1 MGNMKSSPSRRRRYV
16 GSKSRKLRL
25 QSLENR
31 NLLAGDV
38 GVEIVANDVNGDGH
52 VTAVDALQIVNA
64 LQTQSKGGVIEDLS
78 SVDVN
83 QDGVLS
89 PRDALGVINQL
100 ISDRTPRWQ
109 SETPLRDRVV
119 ERLSDRDPSASLGN
133 GAIREIAQRLA
144 ERRGE
149 GESIEGLKELVSA
162 AREDG
167 EVTEAERAEIRE
179 RVSTELAERGRDG
192 SNIDPERQERRQT
205 RREERHSERG
215 SMEGLKE
222 LVSAAR
228 EDGEVT
234 EAERAEIREQVN
246 TELSER
252 SRDGGNID
260 PERQE
265 RREQLRERIAARRD
279 ADVDSGRREQL
290 RERIAAR
297 RDADVDPERRE
308 QLRERIAARRAV
320 SGAFMQIVQR

>member
-1 MGNMKSSPSRRRRYV
+1 MGNMKSSPSRRRRSV
-16 GSKSRKLRL
+16 GGKSRKLRL

-52 VTAVDALQIVNA
+52 VTAVDALQVINA
-64 LQTQSKGGVIEDLS
+64 LQSQSKGGVIEDLS
-78 SVDVN
+78 TVDVN

-100 ISDRTPRWQ
+100 ISGRTPRWQ

-119 ERLSDRDPSASLGN
+119 ERLSDRDPSETLGN

-149 GESIEGLKELVSA
+149 GKSIEGLKELLTAAREDGGVTDVERAEIRELISTELAERGHDGSNIDPERQERRQERREERRERRGERESIEGLKELVSA

-167 EVTEAERAEIRE
+167 EVTDAERAGIRE
-179 RVSTELAERGRDG
+179 LISTELAERGRDG
-192 SNIDPERQERRQT
+192 SNIDPERQE
-205 RREERHSERG
+205 
-215 SMEGLKE
+215 
-222 LVSAAR
+222 
-228 EDGEVT
+228 
-234 EAERAEIREQVN
+234 
-246 TELSER
+246 
-252 SRDGGNID
+252 
-260 PERQE
+260 
-265 RREQLRERIAARRD
+265 
-279 ADVDSGRREQL
+279 RREQL

-308 QLRERIAARRAV
+308 QLRERIAARRAI
-320 SGAFMQIVQR
+320 SGAFVQIVQR

>member
-1 MGNMKSSPSRRRRYV
+1 MGNMKSNPGRRRRSV
-16 GSKSRKLRL
+16 GSRSRKLRL

-52 VTAVDALQIVNA
+52 VTAVDALQVINA
-64 LQTQSKGGVIEDLS
+64 LQSQNKGRIIEDLS

-89 PRDALGVINQL
+89 ARDALGVINQL
-100 ISDRTPRWQ
+100 ISDRAPRWQ

-133 GAIREIAQRLA
+133 VAIREIAQRLA

-149 GESIEGLKELVSA
+149 GESIEGLKEFVSA

-179 RVSTELAERGRDG
+179 RFSAELAERGRDG
-192 SNIDPERQERRQT
+192 S
-205 RREERHSERG
+205 
-215 SMEGLKE
+215 
-222 LVSAAR
+222 
-228 EDGEVT
+228 
-234 EAERAEIREQVN
+234 
-246 TELSER
+246 
-252 SRDGGNID
+252 NID

-279 ADVDSGRREQL
+279 ADVDPERREQL

-308 QLRERIAARRAV
+308 QLRERIAARRAI
-320 SGAFMQIVQR
+320 SGAFVQIVQR